1 MTGLALARSRDRRT
15 TAVGIV
21 GFAAALAVA
30 SHVAIPIPG
39 TPVPMTLQPLA
50 VVLAGLWLGPVA
62 GAASMLVYLAAGAI
76 GLPVFAPGG
85 SPGVARF
92 FGPTGGYLLA
102 YPVAAW
108 IAGALSG
115 WMPSLAGRVLASA
128 LGIAAIYAG
137 GLSQLAIQTG
147 SWEQAARL
155 GSLPF
160 LLMDG
165 LKVVLGGLLSSG
177 RSARSAD

>member
-1 MTGLALARSRDRRT
+1 MNGLTLAPSRDRRT

-30 SHVAIPIPG
+30 SHVALPIPG

-62 GAASMLVYLAAGAI
+62 GAASMLLYLAAGAL

-85 SPGVARF
+85 LPGIARF

-108 IAGALSG
+108 IAGATARRA
-115 WMPSLAGRVLASA
+115 PSLGGRILASA
-128 LGIAAIYAG
+128 LGIATIYAG

-160 LLMDG
+160 VLMDVV
-165 LKVVLGGLLSSG
+165 KVILGGLLSTG